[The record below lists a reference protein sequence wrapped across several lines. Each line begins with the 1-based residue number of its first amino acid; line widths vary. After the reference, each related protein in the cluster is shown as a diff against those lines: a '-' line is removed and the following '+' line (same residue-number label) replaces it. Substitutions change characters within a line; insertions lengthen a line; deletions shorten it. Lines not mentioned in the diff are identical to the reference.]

1 MPTGHGQAAV
11 GLVVS
16 ARSGCPFRGINRAS
30 MLGLIKGR
38 TMRERPIAT
47 AGTPPPSVP
56 PSSTVHAWVAPLARW
71 GYAASGMVYLIV
83 GFLALLAALRAGG
96 RPTDAQG
103 AFETILAQ
111 PWGRLLLAAVAF
123 GLVGYALWRLVQA
136 FWDADRQGQGAS
148 GLLKRVGYVG
158 SGMLYAGLAI
168 SAGQRLLGT
177 RTRQPSDHV
186 AQAWTA
192 RLLAYRF
199 GPWLVGAVGCAML
212 AFAGVQVWR
221 AVTARMPEPLDTHT
235 MRPHTRTWVTTLGR
249 MGVLARGVVFACMGG
264 FLIEAAWHVN
274 PREAR
279 GLGGA
284 LRALERRPFG
294 PWVLGVVAA
303 GLMCYGLYMLVLAW
317 YRRVRL

>member
-1 MPTGHGQAAV
+1 
-11 GLVVS
+11 
-16 ARSGCPFRGINRAS
+16 
-30 MLGLIKGR
+30 
-38 TMRERPIAT
+38 MRERPIST
-47 AGTPPPSVP
+47 ADTLPPSVP
-56 PSSTVHAWVAPLARW
+56 PSPLHAWVAALARW
-71 GYAASGMVYLIV
+71 GYAAIGVVYLLM
-83 GFLALLAALRAGG
+83 GLLALLAALRAGG

-103 AFETILAQ
+103 AFETILVQ
-111 PWGRLLLAAVAF
+111 PWGRLLLGAVTL

-136 FWDADRQGQGAS
+136 IWDPDRQGQGAS
-148 GLLKRVGYVG
+148 GLLKRVGYAG

-177 RTRQPSDHV
+177 RTGQQSDHV

-192 RLLAYRF
+192 RLLAHRF
-199 GPWLVGAVGCAML
+199 GPWLVGAVGCAIL
-212 AFAGVQVWR
+212 AFAGVQVWL
-221 AVTARMPEPLDTHT
+221 AVTAKMPEPLDTHR
-235 MRPHTRTWVTTLGR
+235 MRPHKRSWVTALGR

-284 LRALERRPFG
+284 LRALEQRPFG